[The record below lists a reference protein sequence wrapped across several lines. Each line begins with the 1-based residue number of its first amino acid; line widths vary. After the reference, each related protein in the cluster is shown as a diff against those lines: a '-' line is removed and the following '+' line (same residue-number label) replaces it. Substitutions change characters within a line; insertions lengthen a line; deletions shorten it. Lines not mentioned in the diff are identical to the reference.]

1 MGYEAF
7 AVIALG
13 AVAAGYMS
21 EHVGS
26 RHYAGQALVAGA
38 GMVLGM
44 FGLSVLV
51 RAVAPVGPE
60 VGGLL
65 LVPGLLGG
73 LLLSAVAD
81 LAARGMAS
89 LEEA

>member
-13 AVAAGYMS
+13 AVLAGLMS
-21 EHVGS
+21 ERLGR

-44 FGLSVLV
+44 LGMGLLV
-51 RAVAPVGPE
+51 RSVAPVGPE
-60 VGGLL
+60 IGGLPLVPGAVGGLF
-65 LVPGLLGG
+65 
-73 LLLSAVAD
+73 LSAIAD
-81 LAARGMAS
+81 LAARGLAS